1 MSHVWGKCEKGKAL
15 GRFDGEHLQL
25 IISATLTCL
34 HPWKHVCMYRMK
46 KLLLNS
52 RDVVRLPEV
61 DNGAALP
68 VGRSD
73 AANVDEARHSVALP
87 VHHLVVVM

>member
-1 MSHVWGKCEKGKAL
+1 MVSTCN
-15 GRFDGEHLQL
+15 
-25 IISATLTCL
+25 IISATPTCL
-34 HPWKHVCMYRMK
+34 HPWKHMYRIK
-46 KLLLNS
+46 KLVLNS

-68 VGRSD
+68 VGLSD
-73 AANVDEARHSVALP
+73 AANVDEARHAVALP